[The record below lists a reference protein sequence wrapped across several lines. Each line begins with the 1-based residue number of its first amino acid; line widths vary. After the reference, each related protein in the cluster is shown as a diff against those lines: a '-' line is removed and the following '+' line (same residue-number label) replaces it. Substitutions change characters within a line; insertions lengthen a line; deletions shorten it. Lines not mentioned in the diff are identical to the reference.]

1 MNPSRPGLQRQ
12 ADTLLYRVHIAVLLV
27 AAVYAISTHV
37 LAAGPIIVLLAEALI
52 AIHLGP
58 RFLRHHVQ
66 EILFLVVGA
75 LTCLWCF
82 FLDESAPIVQRLLG
96 GGALAGWI
104 RFYLVHW
111 ILIPIRPG
119 MLKNLNLIIVLELLL
134 LPASQ
139 SSGHLTQIAVL
150 VLAMPMVLALSA
162 LLEPGAKPVTEG
174 ARLSLYQWRPRWKGP
189 LLWTCIIAATVLL
202 IAPWIPDLRH
212 IGRTPQHGGLKR
224 QSGIAPMIRPSM
236 QIDPSDRTAP
246 TTLVAHLRTQK
257 KVEANF
263 VYLRALALPILTCP
277 SAETLPTWSVPAGN
291 PVPLRDEPILHQD
304 PVGPEAVLLRQ
315 PGTGDMVL
323 MPDGCGK
330 IFTSE
335 IQVDS
340 AGNLYRPDLNEMRS
354 RMFLDLGTE
363 RHPAAPWD
371 RLSDQGLDEVP
382 PSIAPQIRAGFNQIQ
397 SWKDMDP
404 AAAAQD
410 IARLLAKHC
419 RYADKDLPLDVTGKG
434 NFLLFLLSQKDD
446 ERRGHCQYFASAGTI
461 LLRLSG
467 HRARVVVGFISDE
480 IQHDEGST
488 ENMGSIVVFRA
499 LHAHAWSEV
508 LVGSRWQRCDFTPPT
523 AIAGR
528 SKEFQNEDK
537 TPGQDSN
544 FRDLSHE
551 ERQKKSVHLSTWI
564 SLGLGVV
571 ILSGVAIILW
581 RRRRPH
587 SRDEQRRALE
597 KHSETLID
605 IAMTCGIPITPK
617 STIAHIATA
626 LSAKTG
632 IDLTTHLVSYHAAR
646 YGQSPE
652 LPIPWPATEL
662 RRAAKERAGQE

>member
-12 ADTLLYRVHIAVLLV
+12 ADSLLYRVHIAVLLV

-52 AIHLGP
+52 AIHLSP
-58 RFLRHHVQ
+58 KLARHHVQ
-66 EILFLVVGA
+66 EILFLLVGA

-82 FLDESAPIVQRLLG
+82 FLDETAPIVQRLLG
-96 GGALAGWI
+96 AGALAGWI
-104 RFYLVHW
+104 RFYMVHW
-111 ILIPIRPG
+111 ILVPIRPG

-134 LPASQ
+134 LPASY
-139 SSGHLTQIAVL
+139 SSPSAAQIVVL
-150 VLAMPMVLALSA
+150 VVAMPMVLALSA

-174 ARLSLYQWRPRWKGP
+174 ARLSLYQWRPRWRGP
-189 LLWTCIIAATVLL
+189 LLWTCIAAATVLL

-212 IGRTPQHGGLKR
+212 IGRAQQHSGLRR
-224 QSGIAPMIRPSM
+224 QAGTAPMIRPSM
-236 QIDPSDRTAP
+236 QVDPSDRTAP

-257 KVEANF
+257 KIEANF

-277 SAETLPTWSVPAGN
+277 TSETLPTWSVPAGN
-291 PVPLRDEPILHQD
+291 PVPLRDEPVLHQD

-335 IQVDS
+335 IHVDS
-340 AGNLYRPDLNEMRS
+340 AGNLYRTDLHDMRS
-354 RMFLDLGTE
+354 RMFLDMGAE
-363 RHPAAPWD
+363 RRLAAPWD
-371 RLSDQGLDEVP
+371 RLSDQGLEAVP
-382 PSIAPQIRAGFNQIQ
+382 ASIAPQIREAFNQIVA
-397 SWKDMDP
+397 WKEMDP

-410 IARLLAKHC
+410 ITRFLAKHC
-419 RYADKDLPLDVTGKG
+419 RYADKDLPSGWTGQG
-434 NFLLFLLSQKDD
+434 NFLLFLLGKED

-488 ENMGSIVVFRA
+488 ENMGSSVVFRA

-508 LVGSRWQRCDFTPPT
+508 LIGSRWQRCDFTPPT

-537 TPGQDSN
+537 DPGQESN
-544 FRDLSHE
+544 FRNLSHDD
-551 ERQKKSVHLSTWI
+551 RQKKSWHFSTWI
-564 SLGLGVV
+564 GCCLGVV
-571 ILSGVAIILW
+571 MLSGVALILW
-581 RRRRPH
+581 RRRRPR
-587 SRDEQRRALE
+587 SSDQQRRALE
-597 KHSETLID
+597 KYSETLID
-605 IAMTCGIPITPK
+605 IALSCGITITPK
-617 STIAHIATA
+617 STIAHIAGA
-626 LSAKTG
+626 LSTKTG
-632 IDLTTHLVSYHAAR
+632 IDLTPHLASYHAAR

-662 RRAAKERAGQE
+662 RRAAKERGGQE